1 MPGKRRNAEN
11 EIAALAERMDR
22 DLSAIR
28 RLLRK
33 PLETEVA
40 RGDLTVPQS
49 AVMRAVVQHN
59 GISLKDL
66 SREVSLAHST
76 VSGIV
81 DRLEKRGMIER
92 RADSAD
98 GRVTRIHPTAVVT
111 RFVREQIPAL
121 SRRPLQ
127 AALEL
132 TRPDERDALVV
143 GLGRLRQLL
152 EQAAG

>member
-1 MPGKRRNAEN
+1 MEQ
-11 EIAALAERMDR
+11 

-28 RLLRK
+28 RALRR

-40 RGDLTVPQS
+40 RGELTVPQT
-49 AVMRAVVQHN
+49 AVMRVVVRQG

-92 RADSAD
+92 RADPQD
-98 GRVTRIHPTAVVT
+98 GRTSRIYPTPAVAE
-111 RFVREQIPAL
+111 FVRERIPQL
-121 SRRPLQ
+121 SRGPLETALQ
-127 AALEL
+127 RATIGERAAIAK
-132 TRPDERDALVV
+132 ALR
-143 GLGRLRQLL
+143 RLRELL
-152 EQAAG
+152 EEAQPATQD